1 MKIASLFIYIILGVL
16 AFGAIAQDTWMP
28 LGLPPHIETEA
39 RKAGVSHTK
48 IHSYLKKNFHKLI
61 DSTGNIYLES
71 EEFGL
76 DYLIVAKMV
85 FGLQRKVEKNPWP
98 KSESDQFLVKD
109 ELTIGYRFGAGLV
122 VFGDIGYVKK
132 YTLVQPVAS
141 HREGMLMNDFIINL
155 MLPFHIQE
163 QKLPEKYVLM
173 TEGYLEGRGRLKL
186 GGGLMLNPF
195 VHQTHHSKVELS
207 RTYIDNTSPSSMKV
221 FIDQSAF
228 KEWGQ
233 LLYVTNGWLSYSL
246 FKADFKYGQTQRNF
260 YEIQKNLPE
269 YNEVLYRLTVHNDY
283 DILKDFGLEHSA
295 TDNFRQTSANI
306 GLFGL
311 YSSHSRNRYDEIE
324 EFMEDANGELVLV
337 NQQYQHENER
347 ESSWFNFLSGEEFFS
362 NILFMAY
369 NDDSQLVKPHVVI
382 STRITDKKANIKE
395 MKRKYLDSI
404 NKIALSSKSVSLSDE
419 TASIVKEHKPRASID
434 MKLTF
439 NDKAI
444 NTIIDLSEEDFWQHI
459 YKVTNADK
467 DRWDAALEY
476 NSNSVVN
483 RRDPLRTL
491 AVKLR
496 SIGRNLR
503 DIKKCEDNKCR
514 IKTLSSI
521 LRRCVYVSNG
531 TFASE
536 LLAIMHS
543 LVKGNI
549 SVEANIGLINDE
561 RIVDAIAWDN
571 GVKVDVPQKY
581 YRFNFQRASEI
592 YHMFSKGY

>member
-1 MKIASLFIYIILGVL
+1 MKIAYLFILLVIGV
-16 AFGAIAQDTWMP
+16 FTSNAIAQERWMP
-28 LGLPPHIETEA
+28 LGLPPHVETEA
-39 RKAGVSHTK
+39 RSAGVSHTK

-71 EEFGL
+71 EEFGI

-98 KSESDQFLVKD
+98 TGAADQFLVKD

-155 MLPFHIQE
+155 LLPIHIQE
-163 QKLPEKYVLM
+163 QRLPEKYVLM

-186 GGGLMLNPF
+186 GGGIMLNPF

-207 RTYIDNTSPSSMKV
+207 RTYIDNTSPDSMKV
-221 FIDQSAF
+221 FVDQSAF

-233 LLYVTNGWLSYSL
+233 LLYVTNGWLSYTL
-246 FKADFKYGQTQRNF
+246 FKADYKYGQTQRNF
-260 YEIQKNLPE
+260 YEIQKHLPE

-283 DILKDFGLEHSA
+283 DILKDFGLERSA
-295 TDNFRQTSANI
+295 SDTFRQTSSDI

-311 YSSHSRNRYDEIE
+311 YSAHSRNRYDEIE
-324 EFMEDANGELVLV
+324 EFMEDSNGELVLV

-369 NDDSQLVKPHVVI
+369 NDENQLVRPHVVI

-395 MKRKYLDSI
+395 MERKYLDSI
-404 NKIALSSKSVSLSDE
+404 NKIALNSNTVSLSTE
-419 TASIVKEHKPRASID
+419 TLALVKENKPRAAID
-434 MKLTF
+434 MRLTF

-444 NTIIDLSEEDFWQHI
+444 NKIIGLSEEDFWNHI

-467 DRWDAALEY
+467 DRWDEALEY
-476 NSNSVVN
+476 NSSSAVQ
-483 RRDPLRTL
+483 RRDPLRSL

-503 DIKKCEDNKCR
+503 DIKKCKDNKCR

-521 LRRCVYVSNG
+521 LRRCVYISNG
-531 TFASE
+531 TYASE

-543 LVKGNI
+543 LVKGNLSI
-549 SVEANIGLINDE
+549 EGSVGLIDND
-561 RIVDAIAWDN
+561 RIVDVIAWDN
-571 GVKVDVPQKY
+571 GVKVEVPQKY
-581 YRFNFQRASEI
+581 YRFNFKRATEI

>member
-1 MKIASLFIYIILGVL
+1 MKTAYLFIILIIGVF
-16 AFGAIAQDTWMP
+16 ASNAIAQERWMP
-28 LGLPPHIETEA
+28 LGLPPHVETEA
-39 RKAGVSHTK
+39 RSAGVSHTK

-61 DSTGNIYLES
+61 DSTGNIFLES
-71 EEFGL
+71 EEFGI
-76 DYLIVAKMV
+76 DYLIVAKLV

-98 KSESDQFLVKD
+98 TGQADQFLVKD

-155 MLPFHIQE
+155 LLPIHIQE
-163 QKLPEKYVLM
+163 QRLPEKYVLM

-186 GGGLMLNPF
+186 GGGIMLNPF
-195 VHQTHHSKVELS
+195 VHQTHRSKVELS
-207 RTYIDNTSPSSMKV
+207 RTYIDNTSPESMKV

-233 LLYVTNGWLSYSL
+233 LLYVTNGWLSYTL
-246 FKADFKYGQTQRNF
+246 FKADFKYGQTHRNF

-269 YNEVLYRLTVHNDY
+269 FNEVLYRLTVHNDY
-283 DILKDFGLEHSA
+283 DILKDFGLERSA
-295 TDNFRQTSANI
+295 TDTFRQTSSDI

-311 YSSHSRNRYDEIE
+311 YSAHSRNRYDEIE
-324 EFMEDANGELVLV
+324 EFMEDANGELVLI

-369 NDDSQLVKPHVVI
+369 NDDNQLVRPHVVI

-395 MKRKYLDSI
+395 MERKYLDSI
-404 NKIALSSKSVSLSDE
+404 NKIALNSNTVALSAE
-419 TASIVKEHKPRASID
+419 TLALVKENKPRAAID
-434 MKLTF
+434 MRLTF

-444 NTIIDLSEEDFWQHI
+444 NKIISLSEKDFWNHI

-467 DRWDAALEY
+467 DRWDEALEF
-476 NSNSVVN
+476 NSSSSVQ
-483 RRDPLRTL
+483 RRDPLRSL

-503 DIKKCEDNKCR
+503 DIKKCEDNRCR

-521 LRRCVYVSNG
+521 LRRCVYISNG
-531 TFASE
+531 TYASE

-543 LVKGNI
+543 LVKGDLSI
-549 SVEANIGLINDE
+549 EGSVGLINDD
-561 RIVDAIAWDN
+561 RIVDVVTWDN
-571 GVKVDVPQKY
+571 GVKVEVPQKY
-581 YRFNFQRASEI
+581 YRFNFKRATEI